1 MIKVNGKEE
10 LLVEPLTILDY
21 LLAKG
26 VASNQVIVVHNNQ
39 VIKRNLWRET
49 LLKNGDLLE
58 ILEMLGGG

>member
-49 LLKNGDLLE
+49 LLRNGDLLE